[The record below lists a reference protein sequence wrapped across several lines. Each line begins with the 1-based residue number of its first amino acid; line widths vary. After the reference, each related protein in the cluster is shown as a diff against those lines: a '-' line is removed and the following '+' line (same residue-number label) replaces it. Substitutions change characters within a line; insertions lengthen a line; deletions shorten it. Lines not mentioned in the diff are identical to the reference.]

1 MELLG
6 QYQVIKDADI
16 GEGTKIW
23 HCVNIYGCKIGRNC
37 VIGSYTEIGRDVKIG
52 DNCKIEAFSYLP
64 TGVTIEDDVFI
75 GPRVTFTNDKY
86 PKIGRDWQILET
98 LVKRGVSIG
107 AGAVIVCGVTIGEDA
122 IIGAGSVV
130 TKDVAPGSTVVGN
143 PAIPIKK

>member
-23 HCVNIYGCKIGRNC
+23 HCVNIYGCKIGMNC
-37 VIGSYTEIGRDVKIG
+37 IIGSFVEIGKDVKIG

-86 PKIGRDWQILET
+86 PKIGRDWQISPT
-98 LVKRGVSIG
+98 LVKKGVSIG
-107 AGAVIVCGVTIGEDA
+107 AGAVIVCGVMIGEDA

-130 TKDVAPGSTVVGN
+130 TKDVAPNSTVVGN
-143 PAIPIKK
+143 PAQAITK